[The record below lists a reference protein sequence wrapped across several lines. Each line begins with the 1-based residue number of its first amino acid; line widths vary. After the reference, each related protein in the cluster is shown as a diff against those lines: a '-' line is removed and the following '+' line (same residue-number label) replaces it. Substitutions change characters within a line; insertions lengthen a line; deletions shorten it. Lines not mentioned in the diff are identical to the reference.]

1 MPDLTRYPEQLH
13 EILEIFAES
22 PVSDK
27 HEMLLDYSDRFD
39 DVPERIAAR
48 PFPESHRV
56 PQCESEVYVFTEA
69 QENNKINFYF
79 AVENPQGVS
88 AKALA
93 AILQE
98 SLQGADLDSIQKLP
112 EDFIYEL
119 FGRSVA
125 MGKGAG
131 LMGMISLLKHFARK
145 QKSQLDTE

>member
-1 MPDLTRYPEQLH
+1 MPDYNRYPEQLH
-13 EILEIFAES
+13 EILEIFEES
-22 PVSDK
+22 PVSDQ
-27 HEMLLDYSDRFD
+27 HEMLLDFSDRFE
-39 DVPERIAAR
+39 DVPERIATR
-48 PFPESHRV
+48 PFPEEHRV
-56 PQCESEVYVFTEA
+56 PACESEAFVFTEPG
-69 QENNKINFYF
+69 ENGNVNFYF

-98 SLQGADLDSIQKLP
+98 ALQGADLDSIERVP

-145 QKSQLDTE
+145 QQHNTD